1 MSIMHFS
8 MTLSLFAEINPEIN
22 STMIQVFIYVG
33 QAGIVNQKNIQDR
46 LNLTNSTASRNI
58 SWWCAS
64 KNHHKRGVGF
74 IERYEDPTDRRHK
87 LIRLTPAGQKFY
99 ARVVDSLKYTSQVA
113 A

>member
-8 MTLSLFAEINPEIN
+8 NTLGLFAKINPEIN
-22 STMIQVFIYVG
+22 STMIQVFIYVA

-58 SWWCAS
+58 SWWCS
-64 KNHHKRGVGF
+64 DKVYGKPGVGF
-74 IERYEDPTDRRHK
+74 IERYEDPTDRRYK
-87 LIRLTPAGQKFY
+87 LIRLTPAGQQFY
-99 ARVVDSLKYTSQVA
+99 ARVVDSLKYFSQA